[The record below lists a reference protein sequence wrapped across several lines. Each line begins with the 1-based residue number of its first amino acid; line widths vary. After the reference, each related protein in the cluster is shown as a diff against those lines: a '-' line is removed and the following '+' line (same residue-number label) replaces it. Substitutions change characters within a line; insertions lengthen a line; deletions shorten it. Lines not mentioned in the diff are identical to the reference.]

1 MHICVCIFIYIL
13 IFMYYIC
20 SVFFFNSF
28 IGKLCLQHVDLVE
41 KSVVQ
46 MAMELEKNDHS
57 VIRNNIIVVL
67 CDLMVR

>member
-1 MHICVCIFIYIL
+1 MNLHLYMFIFVYCL
-13 IFMYYIC
+13 
-20 SVFFFNSF
+20 
-28 IGKLCLQHVDLVE
+28 GKLCLQHLELVE

-46 MAMELEKNDHS
+46 MAMELEQSEHP

>member
-1 MHICVCIFIYIL
+1 MCVYLFIYL
-13 IFMYYIC
+13 YLCTYIC

>member
-1 MHICVCIFIYIL
+1 MRNNPVAFS
-13 IFMYYIC
+13 C
-20 SVFFFNSF
+20 SVHCSKVILTHMYH
-28 IGKLCLQHVDLVE
+28 IGKLCLQHVDMVE

-46 MAMELEKNDHS
+46 MAMELEKCEHS